1 MAPLADML
9 DRLRS
14 AVGKQTQ
21 ILAFCEMD
29 DLIGTWKR
37 VVGDECGMG
46 DRVGGHADIAE
57 SSLMLALH
65 PDLVRKEE
73 AVAGCLEPP
82 TEELLER
89 MFREGLHS
97 VAPNGIL
104 GDPRGMTVK
113 IGQLC
118 LNELAEVLVTF
129 FRDKSNSMKADPE
142 S

>member
-97 VAPNGIL
+97 VSPNGIL
-104 GDPRGMTVK
+104 GDPRGMSER
-113 IGQLC
+113 IGQRC
-118 LNELAEVLVTF
+118 IKELADVLTIFFNAGSGAQAAEV
-129 FRDKSNSMKADPE
+129 E
-142 S
+142 Q